1 MTYEPSHVAN
11 YMLERAES
19 EGRHL
24 TPMKLLKLVY
34 IAYGWSIALL
44 RKKLFDEQFR
54 AWDHGPVV
62 RSLYHEFK
70 HFGGSAIRGRAVT
83 LDLESQTVCVPTI
96 PEEDEET
103 NIVLDKVWDIY
114 KDFGAWALRDKT
126 HEPGT
131 PWNVVYEDEERRT
144 AIPDPQ
150 IGITA
155 GGVRGGR
162 DVKVSGGDGEYK

>member
-34 IAYGWSIALL
+34 IAYGWSLALL

-83 LDLESQTVCVPTI
+83 LDLDTPTDCGPTTPAANGETYIRMDTV
-96 PEEDEET
+96 
-103 NIVLDKVWDIY
+103 W
-114 KDFGAWALRDKT
+114 
-126 HEPGT
+126 
-131 PWNVVYEDEERRT
+131 
-144 AIPDPQ
+144 
-150 IGITA
+150 
-155 GGVRGGR
+155 
-162 DVKVSGGDGEYK
+162 

>member
-34 IAYGWSIALL
+34 IAYGWSLALL
-44 RKKLFDEQFR
+44 RKKRFDEQFR

-70 HFGGSAIRGRAVT
+70 YFGGYAIRGRAGT
-83 LDLESQTVCVPTI
+83 LDLDSQTVCDPTL
-96 PEEDEET
+96 PEEAGET
-103 NIVLDKVWDIY
+103 KIDL
-114 KDFGAWALRDKT
+114 
-126 HEPGT
+126 
-131 PWNVVYEDEERRT
+131 
-144 AIPDPQ
+144 
-150 IGITA
+150 
-155 GGVRGGR
+155 
-162 DVKVSGGDGEYK
+162 